1 VNRPALAPTKDRM
14 VPSGSEARDIMEPKY
29 DEPTLSMRLAYGVA
43 VKRSEVMAV
52 EDMMPIEENVWRS
65 GEGTR
70 AGKDQ

>member
-52 EDMMPIEENVWRS
+52 EDMIADRRERLAIWRGDKS
-65 GEGTR
+65 R
-70 AGKDQ
+70 